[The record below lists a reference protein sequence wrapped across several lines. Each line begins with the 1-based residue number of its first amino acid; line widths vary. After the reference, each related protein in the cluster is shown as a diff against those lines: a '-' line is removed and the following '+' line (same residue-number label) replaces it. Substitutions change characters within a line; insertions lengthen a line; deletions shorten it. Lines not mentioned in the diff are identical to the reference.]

1 MDNRPNSPACER
13 SSDLMAFLYNEMNAS
28 ETREFESHLR
38 ECRNC
43 REEAASFGTVRE
55 SIATWR
61 DEVLTGFVP
70 STAAPTKKSALAAFR
85 QFFDLSP
92 LWLQSAAVALTCC
105 VIFGLFYFTFKK
117 DNTFP
122 ARTDA
127 KYTEQDVK
135 RLVDEALAKQ
145 KSAPVVDNTPQP
157 FSSVNP
163 QPPAPQLKR
172 SSKQATQQTARNRR
186 PLSRAEREQLA
197 ADLRLLPTDDDLDLL
212 GDRINYEE
220 KR

>member
-1 MDNRPNSPACER
+1 
-13 SSDLMAFLYNEMNAS
+13 MAFLYNEMNAT

-43 REEAASFGTVRE
+43 REEAASCGSVRE
-55 SIATWR
+55 SIVAWR
-61 DEVLTGFVP
+61 DEVLRGFVP
-70 STAAPTKKSALAAFR
+70 SNPAPARKSALAAFR

-92 LWLQSAAVALTCC
+92 LWLQSAVVALTCC
-105 VIFGLFYFTFKK
+105 FIFGMFFFFYKK
-117 DNTFP
+117 DNSFP

-145 KSAPVVDNTPQP
+145 KSAPVVDETPEP
-157 FSSVNP
+157 LAAVNP
-163 QPPAPQLKR
+163 QPPEQRPKR
-172 SSKQATQQTARNRR
+172 PAKQTARNRR

-212 GDRINYEE
+212 GDRINNEE